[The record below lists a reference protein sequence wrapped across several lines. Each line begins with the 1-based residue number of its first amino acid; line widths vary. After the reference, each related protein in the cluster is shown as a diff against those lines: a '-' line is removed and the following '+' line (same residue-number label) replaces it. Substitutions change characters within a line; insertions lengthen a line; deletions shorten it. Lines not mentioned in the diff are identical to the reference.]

1 MEEETLEFK
10 DLDNMLEHI
19 RTILTDAGLNNLRVK
34 FPADVTNINVRG
46 SYVYINVS
54 QDYVERGT
62 KRRIDLSMI
71 SGTSAFARMGR
82 QLALKSSSDL
92 KGKKWLFE
100 GTLSF
105 YKPRAS
111 FSIWIDTIAPIG
123 ESDIAARRRE
133 IYLALKA
140 RNALRTEEHDLAELP
155 PIKRIAVISSSTAAG
170 LGDFFSN
177 LSLQYPYKPIVHL
190 FESYMQ
196 GNRTVPG
203 ILFALRKI
211 ASCPVKYDIVV
222 LTRGGGS
229 ASDLMYF
236 DNLDLGSAIS
246 DFNKTYC
253 PVLSAIGHERDFTIP
268 DFVAWKRFDTP
279 TAVARGITE
288 QVNEYVA
295 SLEEFANLLDDE
307 MNWLFQRAW
316 DETNPKRLGIMSDR
330 IEDNMNRT
338 EHFFEDE
345 IRVLSGTILHR
356 IGQAVNELGS
366 FNPTRYVLSIER
378 TMNEILA
385 VTEGLINR
393 AETTIQRSFHYSES
407 QLDYVGLRNQLDR
420 HLMNAN
426 GQVEL
431 LDKGILRLFDDKINE
446 AGNDLDDLFNDLTL
460 HGGYAASL
468 LFGGVVLKKADR
480 IVNSVRIISPGDEV
494 DCIFKDGEAK
504 ATIDE
509 VKSEV

>member
-1 MEEETLEFK
+1 MEEATLEFK
-10 DLDNMLEHI
+10 DLENMLEHI
-19 RTILTDAGLNNLRVK
+19 RSVLTSVGLNNLRVK

-46 SYVYINVS
+46 SYVYISVS
-54 QDYVERGT
+54 QDYEERGT

-71 SGTSAFARMGR
+71 SGKPAFARMGR

-111 FSIWIDTIAPIG
+111 FSIWVDTIAPIG
-123 ESDIAARRRE
+123 ESDITARRRE
-133 IYLALKA
+133 IYTALKV
-140 RNALRTEEHDLAELP
+140 RNALRTEEHELIELP

-177 LSLQYPYKPIVHL
+177 ISLESPYKPIVHL

-203 ILFALRKI
+203 ILSALKKI
-211 ASCPVKYDIVV
+211 ASCPVKYDVVV

-236 DNLDLGSAIS
+236 DSLDLGIAIS
-246 DFNKTYC
+246 DFSKQYC

-279 TAVARGITE
+279 TAVARGISE
-288 QVNEYVA
+288 QVIEYVS
-295 SLEEFANLLDDE
+295 SLEEFADLLGE
-307 MNWLFQRAW
+307 EINWLFQRAW
-316 DETNPKRLGIMSDR
+316 SETDPQRLGIMSDR
-330 IEDNMNRT
+330 IEDNINRT
-338 EHFFEDE
+338 EHFFEDG
-345 IRVLSGTILHR
+345 IRALSGTILHR
-356 IGQAVNELGS
+356 IAKAVNELGS
-366 FNPTRYVLSIER
+366 FNPSRYLLSIER
-378 TMNEILA
+378 AMNEISALA
-385 VTEGLINR
+385 DGLMNR
-393 AETTIQRSFHYSES
+393 AEAAIQRSLQYSES
-407 QLDYVGLRNQLDR
+407 QLDDATLRNQIDR
-420 HLMNAN
+420 HLMTAN
-426 GQVEL
+426 RQVEL
-431 LDKGILRLFDDKINE
+431 LDKGILRMFDDKISE
-446 AGNDLDDLFNDLTL
+446 AGNDLDNLFNELTL

-480 IVNSVRIISPGDEV
+480 IINSITIVSPGDEV

>member
-1 MEEETLEFK
+1 
-10 DLDNMLEHI
+10 
-19 RTILTDAGLNNLRVK
+19 
-34 FPADVTNINVRG
+34 
-46 SYVYINVS
+46 
-54 QDYVERGT
+54 
-62 KRRIDLSMI
+62 
-71 SGTSAFARMGR
+71 
-82 QLALKSSSDL
+82 
-92 KGKKWLFE
+92 
-100 GTLSF
+100 
-105 YKPRAS
+105 
-111 FSIWIDTIAPIG
+111 
-123 ESDIAARRRE
+123 
-133 IYLALKA
+133 
-140 RNALRTEEHDLAELP
+140 
-155 PIKRIAVISSSTAAG
+155 AG

-177 LSLQYPYKPIVHL
+177 LSLEYPYKPVVHL

-203 ILFALRKI
+203 VLSALKKI
-211 ASCPVKYDIVV
+211 SSCPVKYDVVV

-246 DFNKTYC
+246 DFNKKYC

-279 TAVARGITE
+279 TAVARGISE

-295 SLEEFANLLDDE
+295 SLEEFADLLDE
-307 MNWLFQRAW
+307 EINWIFKRAGS
-316 DETNPKRLGIMSDR
+316 ETDPERLGIMSDR

-338 EHFFEDE
+338 ENFFDDG

-378 TMNEILA
+378 VMNEISA
-385 VTEGLINR
+385 VTDGLINR
-393 AETTIQRSFHYSES
+393 AETAIQRSLHYSES
-407 QLDYVGLRNQLDR
+407 QLDYSGLRNQLDR

-446 AGNDLDDLFNDLTL
+446 AGSDLDNLFNELTL

-480 IVNSVRIISPGDEV
+480 IINSVGLVSRGDEV

>member
-1 MEEETLEFK
+1 MEEATLEFK
-10 DLDNMLEHI
+10 DLENMLEHI
-19 RTILTDAGLNNLRVK
+19 KSVLTSVGLNNLRVK
-34 FPADVTNINVRG
+34 FPADVTNITVRG
-46 SYVYINVS
+46 SYVYISVS
-54 QDYVERGT
+54 QDYEERGT

-71 SGTSAFARMGR
+71 SGKPAFARMGR

-92 KGKKWLFE
+92 KGNKWLFE

-123 ESDIAARRRE
+123 ESDITARRRE

-140 RNALRTEEHDLAELP
+140 QNALRIEEHDLGELP
-155 PIKRIAVISSSTAAG
+155 PIKRIAVVSSSTAAG

-177 LSLQYPYKPIVHL
+177 LSVDYPYKPVVHL
-190 FESYMQ
+190 YESYMQ

-203 ILFALRKI
+203 VLSALKKI
-211 ASCPVKYDIVV
+211 TSCPVKYDVVV

-236 DNLDLGSAIS
+236 DSLDLGIAIS
-246 DFNKTYC
+246 DFNKNYC

-279 TAVARGITE
+279 TAVARGISE
-288 QVNEYVA
+288 QVTEYVS
-295 SLEEFANLLDDE
+295 SLGEFADLFDE
-307 MNWLFQRAW
+307 EINWLFQRAW
-316 DETNPKRLGIMSDR
+316 SETDPERLAIMSDR
-330 IEDNMNRT
+330 IEDNLNRT
-338 EHFFEDE
+338 EHFFEDG
-345 IRVLSGTILHR
+345 IRVLSGTILHK
-356 IGQAVNELGS
+356 IVKAVNELGS
-366 FNPTRYVLSIER
+366 FNPSRYLLSIER
-378 TMNEILA
+378 AMNEISA
-385 VTEGLINR
+385 VTDGLINR
-393 AETTIQRSFHYSES
+393 AETAIQRSLHQSES
-407 QLDYVGLRNQLDR
+407 QLDYEGLRNQLDR
-420 HLMNAN
+420 HLMNVN

-431 LDKGILRLFDDKINE
+431 LDNGILRLFDDTISE
-446 AGNDLDDLFNDLTL
+446 AGNELDNLFNELTL

-480 IVNSVRIISPGDEV
+480 IINSVSIVSPGDKV